1 MNDKMNLD
9 STARDARVELAHGSG
24 GRATSRMVRQL
35 FLRHLPSPEL
45 HQLHDG
51 AVVPL
56 AGPLAISTDAFV
68 VDPLFFPGGDIG
80 KLSVCGTVND
90 VAMCG
95 ARPTSLA
102 AAFVL
107 EEGLTLDELESIVA
121 SMAQTCA
128 AAGVSIVTGDTK
140 VVPRGKGDRVFI
152 ITTGVGQVL
161 PGVSVGPSRIRP
173 GDRIL
178 VSGPVGDHGTTILAL
193 RAGVDVGLEL
203 RSDCAPVAAEVMAL
217 LERIPEVHA
226 LRDPTRGGLA
236 AVLNE
241 FAEQS
246 GTGFVID
253 EAAVPVSAAT
263 RAAADILG
271 LDPLQMACEGRFVA
285 VLPAERADEAL
296 ALLRSLPA
304 CAQAADIGGV
314 VTEHPAKVTARTAIG
329 GDRLLDVFEGE
340 PLPRIC

>member
-1 MNDKMNLD
+1 MKSGPEDELL
-9 STARDARVELAHGSG
+9 AQDARIELAHGSG
-24 GRATSRMVRQL
+24 GRATSRLVRTL
-35 FLRHLPSPEL
+35 FLRYLPSPAL
-45 HQLHDG
+45 HELHDG
-51 AVVPL
+51 AVVPIT
-56 AGPLAISTDAFV
+56 GPLAISTDAFV

-95 ARPTSLA
+95 ARPSSLA

-107 EEGLTLDELESIVA
+107 EEGLTIGELERIVS

-128 AAGVSIVTGDTK
+128 SAGVSIVTGDTK

-152 ITTGVGQVL
+152 TTTGVGQVL
-161 PGVSVGPSRIRP
+161 PGVNVGPRRICL
-173 GDRIL
+173 GDRII

-193 RAGVDVGLEL
+193 RAGIEAGLEL
-203 RSDCAPVAAEVMAL
+203 RSDCAAVVSEVMAL
-217 LERIPEVHA
+217 LERIPAVHA

-246 GTGFVID
+246 STGFAID
-253 EAAVPVSAAT
+253 EASVPVSPAT
-263 RAAADILG
+263 RTAADILG

-296 ALLRSLPA
+296 SLLRAMPA
-304 CAQAADIGGV
+304 CAGAAQIGEVVEAHPGKVVARTRIGG
-314 VTEHPAKVTARTAIG
+314 E
-329 GDRLLDVFEGE
+329 RLLDIFEGE

>member
-1 MNDKMNLD
+1 MKREPDNDLVVH
-9 STARDARVELAHGSG
+9 DARVELAHGSG
-24 GRATSRMVRQL
+24 GRATARLVRSL
-35 FLRHLPSPEL
+35 FLKYLPSPAL
-45 HQLHDG
+45 HELHDG
-51 AVVPL
+51 AVVPI

-95 ARPTSLA
+95 ARPSSLA

-107 EEGLTLDELESIVA
+107 EEGLTIAELERIVA
-121 SMAQTCA
+121 SMAQACA
-128 AAGVSIVTGDTK
+128 GAGVSIVTGDTK
-140 VVPRGKGDRVFI
+140 VVPRGKGDRVFVT
-152 ITTGVGQVL
+152 TTGVGQVL
-161 PGVSVGPSRIRP
+161 PGVSVGPRQIRP
-173 GDRIL
+173 GDRVL

-193 RAGVDVGLEL
+193 RAGIDAGLEL
-203 RSDCAPVAAEVMAL
+203 GSDCAPVAGEVMAL
-217 LERIPEVHA
+217 LERIPGVHA

-246 GTGFVID
+246 GTGFWID
-253 EAAVPVSAAT
+253 EASVPVSPAT

-271 LDPLQMACEGRFVA
+271 MDPLQMACEGRFVA

-296 ALLRSLPA
+296 SLLRALPA
-304 CAQAADIGGV
+304 CAGAASIGEVVAAHPGKVVARTRIGG
-314 VTEHPAKVTARTAIG
+314 E
-329 GDRLLDVFEGE
+329 RLLDVFEGE

>member
-1 MNDKMNLD
+1 MNDGPD
-9 STARDARVELAHGSG
+9 HDPYARDARVELAHGSG
-24 GRATSRMVRQL
+24 GRATSRLVRQL
-35 FLRHLPSPEL
+35 FLRHLPSPAL
-45 HQLHDG
+45 HELHDG

-95 ARPTSLA
+95 ARPASLA

-107 EEGLTLDELESIVA
+107 EEGLTLDELERIVT

-140 VVPRGKGDRVFI
+140 VVPRGKGDRVFVT
-152 ITTGVGQVL
+152 TTGVGQVL
-161 PGVSVGPSRIRP
+161 PGVSVGPRRILP

-193 RAGVDVGLEL
+193 RAGIELGPEL
-203 RSDCAPVAAEVMAL
+203 RSDCAPVAAEVMLL
-217 LERIPEVHA
+217 LERIPQVHA
-226 LRDPTRGGLA
+226 VRDPTRGGLA

-246 GTGFVID
+246 GTGFAID
-253 EAAVPVSAAT
+253 ETRVPVSPAT

-285 VLPAERADEAL
+285 VLPAERAEEAL
-296 ALLRSLPA
+296 ALLRAVPT
-304 CAQAADIGGV
+304 CAEAALIGTV
-314 VTEHPAKVTARTAIG
+314 VDAHPGKVVAKTAIG
-329 GDRLLDVFEGE
+329 GERLLDIFEGE